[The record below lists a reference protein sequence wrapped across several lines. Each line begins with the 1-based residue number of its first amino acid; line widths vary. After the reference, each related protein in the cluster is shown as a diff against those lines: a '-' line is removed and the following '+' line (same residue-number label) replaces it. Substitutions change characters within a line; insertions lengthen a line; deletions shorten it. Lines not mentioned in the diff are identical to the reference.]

1 MVLQIDEANNKIL
14 AAYGATPAEITEL
27 LAYTQNPF
35 SSTNLAELQTL
46 PLASEPHL
54 AAWERYYSQAQE
66 VGVFTALRSAL
77 VQLQFPIQEE
87 ISQTDNYRAATRKG
101 YLTDGMA
108 EATGLKL
115 EKPEDVQLI
124 IHQTLAGKIPVIIAG
139 GRTDFISLVQALT
152 KRNEPEAIPDSMG
165 ATIVAGFNNWER
177 IRHYRQEWEAKPST
191 CPTDTDWQAEFQRLK
206 LQKHLYQDCFIV
218 LTRGNYSAISAEEIG
233 IDKEEWLRLSLIIRL
248 EHECCHYF
256 TRRVFGT
263 MRNNMLDELIADY
276 QGIVAANNGRYRAD
290 WFLRFIGLEAFPEY
304 REGGRLQNY
313 RGQPPLS
320 DGAFKILQVLV
331 KDAAENLENF
341 NIQHQIE
348 LNNSENQPK
357 LLAKLMT
364 INLLELALNLNFK
377 LKNNRPP

>member
-1 MVLQIDEANNKIL
+1 MSYQTDELVNIL
-14 AAYGATPAEITEL
+14 VGYGATPAEITEL
-27 LAYTQNPF
+27 LAYCQNPF
-35 SSTNLAELQTL
+35 SSTNLPELQTV

-77 VQLQFPIQEE
+77 VQLQFPIQDK

-101 YLTDGMA
+101 YLTEGMV
-108 EATGLKL
+108 EATGLEL
-115 EKPEDVQLI
+115 EKPEELQLI

-139 GRTDFISLVQALT
+139 CRADFITFVQALT
-152 KRNEPEAIPDSMG
+152 KRNEPEPIPDSMG

-177 IRHYRQEWEAKPST
+177 IRHYRQEWEAKLST
-191 CPTDTDWQAEFQRLK
+191 SPTDADWQAEFQRLK
-206 LQKHLYQDCFIV
+206 LQKHLYQDCFII
-218 LTRGNYSAISAEEIG
+218 LSRGKYSGISAEEIG

-256 TRRVFGT
+256 TRRMFGS

-276 QGIVAANNGRYRAD
+276 QGIVAANGGRYRAD

-304 REGGRLQNY
+304 RQGGRLQNY

-331 KDAAENLENF
+331 KDAAENLEKF
-341 NIQHQIE
+341 NSQPQGE
-348 LNNSENQPK
+348 LYPPELQAK
-357 LLAKLMT
+357 LLASFASLTLVKLAADQG
-364 INLLELALNLNFK
+364 IK
-377 LKNNRPP
+377 L